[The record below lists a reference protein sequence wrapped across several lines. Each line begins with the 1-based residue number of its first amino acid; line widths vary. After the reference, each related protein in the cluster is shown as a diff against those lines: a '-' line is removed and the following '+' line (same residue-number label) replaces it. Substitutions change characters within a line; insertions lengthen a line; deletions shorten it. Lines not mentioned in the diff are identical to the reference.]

1 VSTPFSARLRRNVGE
16 EIVHATR
23 KLVGLCK
30 RKVTGSNPV
39 RGARWDAEATKRP
52 FLLICRAILYVRKCF
67 SKSSK
72 FSTLEQLV
80 WSTASESIL
89 NAVEYSQLS
98 LPSLSVNLAKTSL
111 IRARCL
117 TSPENTEPLA

>member
-1 VSTPFSARLRRNVGE
+1 
-16 EIVHATR
+16 
-23 KLVGLCK
+23 
-30 RKVTGSNPV
+30 
-39 RGARWDAEATKRP
+39 
-52 FLLICRAILYVRKCF
+52 LLICRAILYVRKCF